1 MVIRLFSAVVC
12 VSTFDVCSGSVDI
25 PIEFLL
31 FGLVL
36 SVATLDLWRSER
48 GGMMVVACSCSGGFV
63 RELPCAAVGFVC
75 GVLGGPSLCCGKEC
89 GGSR

>member
-1 MVIRLFSAVVC
+1 MVIRIFSAVVC

-48 GGMMVVACSCSGGFV
+48 GGDDGCRMLLFRRV
-63 RELPCAAVGFVC
+63 RP
-75 GVLGGPSLCCGKEC
+75 
-89 GGSR
+89 